1 MNAKEEL
8 LEEMQDTTELCVFAQ
23 WLVGLEFIL
32 WDAIETK
39 KPTFPGG
46 MGTEIDIQRLSK
58 LSAQCGGWWIWDEE
72 SGTEKFVTLAEWET
86 IRKARK

>member
-8 LEEMQDTTELCVFAQ
+8 LEEMQDTSELCVFAQ

-39 KPTFPGG
+39 NPTFPGG
-46 MGTEIDIQRLSK
+46 MGTEIDIH
-58 LSAQCGGWWIWDEE
+58 D
-72 SGTEKFVTLAEWET
+72 
-86 IRKARK
+86 